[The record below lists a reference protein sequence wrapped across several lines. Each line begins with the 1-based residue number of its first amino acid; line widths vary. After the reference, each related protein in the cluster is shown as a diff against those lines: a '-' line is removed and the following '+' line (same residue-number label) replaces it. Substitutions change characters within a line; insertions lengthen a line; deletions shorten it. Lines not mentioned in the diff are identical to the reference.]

1 MNEVSQLAGVVSA
14 IRHPAFSLQLANY
27 LKQFLH
33 FDHLLILG
41 CRQEKHPIYL
51 FDSISSKRDF
61 LFQRYLT
68 GSYLDDPFYRHAQQ
82 RDDSGVL
89 RVQDVIKEPHAIT
102 RYAAQFSAATSMYDE
117 LCLFVHLDES
127 RWLLLFIGCNEE
139 NLARFNSNHREL
151 LRLQPLL
158 EALLRQHWGE
168 HSFALSAAAS
178 DKTALQQFL
187 QSALNS
193 FGTELLSKREQEITL
208 LLIQGLDTQEISVA
222 TGIVEGTVKNHRK
235 KIYAKFRINSLS
247 ELFQLFLTHLLSN

>member
-1 MNEVSQLAGVVSA
+1 MNDVGQLAAVVSA
-14 IRHPAFSLQLANY
+14 IRHPGFSLQLANY
-27 LKQFLH
+27 LKQFLQ

-41 CRQEKHPIYL
+41 CRTEKHPIYL

-82 RDDSGVL
+82 SNASGVL
-89 RVQDVIKEPHAIT
+89 RVQDVIKETHAINQ
-102 RYAAQFSAATSMYDE
+102 YAAQFSATTGMYDE
-117 LCLFVHLDES
+117 LCLFVHLDEN
-127 RWLLLFIGCNEE
+127 RWLLLFVGCNEE
-139 NLARFNSNHREL
+139 NSARFNSNHREL
-151 LRLQPLL
+151 LQLQPLL
-158 EALLRQHWGE
+158 EALLRQQWGE

-178 DKTALQQFL
+178 DKTELQQYL
-187 QSALNS
+187 QSALCT
-193 FGTELLSKREQEITL
+193 FGSELLSKREQEITL

-235 KIYAKFRINSLS
+235 KIYAKLHINSLS